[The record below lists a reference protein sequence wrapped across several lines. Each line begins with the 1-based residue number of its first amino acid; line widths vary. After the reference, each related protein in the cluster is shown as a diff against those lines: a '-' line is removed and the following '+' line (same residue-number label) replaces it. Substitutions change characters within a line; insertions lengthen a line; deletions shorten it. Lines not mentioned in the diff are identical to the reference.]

1 MKTILQT
8 YKLRTSLV
16 NYKQNNSC
24 LGRKLTKVGCCF
36 FSAFLTVYL
45 TGCATVPLSIKP
57 EEAQDIKKVAIVSIL
72 EDDFDW
78 IAFDLLVW
86 NWKRGT
92 HKISEWGIDASAEK
106 AARQAIGEMS
116 HYSIIDI
123 SKARGELLLA
133 TKKEQ
138 NMGRK
143 LTLPDATPLLQALGK
158 KYHIDALIVISRGKS
173 QHFPLTGRTV
183 AIGGN
188 GIAKEMTMRNLG
200 TGRIALYS
208 TVTVD
213 VYSVNTLKI
222 IASNQGFRW
231 IHVDQALF
239 DECVVRKGP
248 TWDNGLKTTVANM
261 VNAAVCD
268 GIRYT
273 RLTHAP
279 GQPNSSA
286 QPSEQAH
293 QGVIPTGNRL
303 NKITIGMSMK
313 DVYDQLGQPT
323 GAVLYYT
330 KKAFTPFYAG
340 ADQARFDAL
349 YRNEGRITFS
359 GAGPSGFLLRVLEV
373 KQDPKEGGY
382 DEQHN
387 RSMPIYRI
395 GREECLNVMPQ

>member
-1 MKTILQT
+1 MHSPI
-8 YKLRTSLV
+8 V
-16 NYKQNNSC
+16 NGEHPNSC
-24 LGRKLTKVGCCF
+24 LGRKLTEMGCCF
-36 FSAFLTVYL
+36 FSALLVACL
-45 TGCATVPLSIKP
+45 TGCATVPLSINP
-57 EEAQDIKKVAIVSIL
+57 EETQNIKKVAVVSIL
-72 EDDFDW
+72 EDNFDW
-78 IAFDLLVW
+78 IAFELLVW
-86 NWKRGT
+86 NWKSGT

-106 AARQAIGEMS
+106 AACQAIGEMS
-116 HYSIIDI
+116 SYSIVDI

-133 TKKEQ
+133 TKKET
-138 NMGRK
+138 NTGRK
-143 LTLPDATPLLQALGK
+143 LTLPDAAPLLQALGK
-158 KYHIDALIVISRGKS
+158 KYQIDTLIVISRGNS

-200 TGRIALYS
+200 AGRIALYS

-213 VYSVNTLKI
+213 VYSVKTLKI

-231 IHVDQALF
+231 IHVDQTLF
-239 DECVVRKGP
+239 DECVAGKGP

-279 GQPNSSA
+279 GQPKASA
-286 QPSEQAH
+286 QPSEQVH
-293 QGVIPTGNRL
+293 QGVIPTDNRL
-303 NKITIGMSMK
+303 NKITIGMTMK

-330 KKAFTPFYAG
+330 KKALTPFYAG

-373 KQDPKEGGY
+373 IQDTKETGY

-395 GREECLNVMPQ
+395 GREECLNNMPQ

>member
-1 MKTILQT
+1 MKTIWQI
-8 YKLRTSLV
+8 YKLHASIANGNHHNV
-16 NYKQNNSC
+16 C
-24 LGRKLTKVGCCF
+24 LGRKLTKVACCI
-36 FSAFLTVYL
+36 FSAFLAVYL

-78 IAFDLLVW
+78 TAFDLLVW

-116 HYSIIDI
+116 SYSIVDI

-133 TKKEQ
+133 TKKET
-138 NMGRK
+138 NTGRK
-143 LTLPDATPLLQALGK
+143 LTLPDAAPLLQALGK
-158 KYHIDALIVISRGKS
+158 KYHIDTLIVISKGKL

-200 TGRIALYS
+200 AGRIALYS

-213 VYSVNTLKI
+213 VYSVKTLKI

-231 IHVDQALF
+231 IHVDQTLF
-239 DECVVRKGP
+239 DECVEGKGT

-273 RLTHAP
+273 RLTHTP

-286 QPSEQAH
+286 QASEQVH
-293 QGVIPTGNRL
+293 HGVMPTGNRL
-303 NKITIGMSMK
+303 NKISTGMTMK

-330 KKAFTPFYAG
+330 KKALTPFYAG

-373 KQDPKEGGY
+373 KQDTKETGY
-382 DEQHN
+382 DEQQN

-395 GREECLNVMPQ
+395 GREECLNNMPQ

>member
-1 MKTILQT
+1 
-8 YKLRTSLV
+8 
-16 NYKQNNSC
+16 
-24 LGRKLTKVGCCF
+24 
-36 FSAFLTVYL
+36 
-45 TGCATVPLSIKP
+45 VPLSIKP
-57 EEAQDIKKVAIVSIL
+57 EEAQDIKKIAVVSIL
-72 EDDFDW
+72 EDDFEW
-78 IAFDLLVW
+78 IDCALLRW
-86 NWKRGT
+86 NWKGGT
-92 HKISEWGIDASAEK
+92 HKISEWGIDASAEM

-116 HYSIIDI
+116 SYSIVDI

-133 TKKEQ
+133 TKKET

-143 LTLPDATPLLQALGK
+143 LTLPDAAPLLQYLGK
-158 KYHIDALIVISRGKS
+158 KYHIDALIVISKGKL
-173 QHFPLTGRTV
+173 QHFPLTGRAV
-183 AIGGN
+183 VIDGN
-188 GIAKEMTMRNLG
+188 GIAKEMTMKNLG
-200 TGRIALYS
+200 AGRIALYS

-213 VYSVNTLKI
+213 VYNVNTLKI

-239 DECVVRKGP
+239 DECVAGKGP
-248 TWDNGLKTTVANM
+248 TWDKGLKTTVANM

-286 QPSEQAH
+286 QPSEQVH
-293 QGVIPTGNRL
+293 QGVIPTTGNRL
-303 NKITIGMSMK
+303 NKITTGMTMK

-330 KKAFTPFYAG
+330 KKALTPFYAG
-340 ADQARFDAL
+340 SDQARFDAL
-349 YRNEGRITFS
+349 YRNEGTITFS

-373 KQDPKEGGY
+373 KQDPKETGY
-382 DEQHN
+382 DEQHS
-387 RSMPIYRI
+387 RSMPIYRV